1 MADNPEAI
9 KKSQKLYLFIG
20 ICLFIGTV
28 VTVMVATVPW
38 LDVGEHGFDKWD
50 MILGLCIASCK
61 VGLVM
66 YFFMHLNHEK
76 AWVYGSFALGLIMA
90 FFLAFLL
97 FLAKG
102 DPIRYEKFNT
112 GGVILPGCLHMNGL

>member
-1 MADNPEAI
+1 MADTPEAI

-20 ICLFIGTV
+20 LCLFIGTI
-28 VTVMVATVPW
+28 VTVAVATVPA
-38 LDVGEHGFDKWD
+38 LDVGGHGFDKWD
-50 MILGLCIASCK
+50 MILGLCIASFK
-61 VGLVM
+61 VALVM

-76 AWVYGSFALGLIMA
+76 GWVYGSFALAIVMA

-102 DPIRYEKFNT
+102 DPIKYDKFST
-112 GGVILPGCLHMNGL
+112 GGVILPSCLHVKAL